1 MDGSDQLAALLEHQ
15 PYETSTAE
23 ILEKHVASQLTSKTY
38 NFTVLKA
45 LLKYYQLY
53 YEPSK
58 LDFVCNSLILALMR
72 LPSTDF
78 LSLSFLIPTSLNNS
92 DDKIVLIKK
101 CASLLE
107 SGKFHDFW
115 EEYISAPETL
125 FSQAG
130 GFVESI
136 RVFILATLSET
147 YKNMS
152 KESFMQ
158 HLGLNDSSIVAF
170 CASNKYIEKIEG
182 KYVVFVSNEENQEKQ
197 KKTFDESYRVDEG
210 LRLVEFLRAAK
221 E

>member
-1 MDGSDQLAALLEHQ
+1 MIDES
-15 PYETSTAE
+15 SN
-23 ILEKHVASQLTSKTY
+23 ILQKSSLRDKNTY
-38 NFTVLKA
+38 
-45 LLKYYQLY
+45 
-53 YEPSK
+53 
-58 LDFVCNSLILALMR
+58 
-72 LPSTDF
+72 
-78 LSLSFLIPTSLNNS
+78 LSNPKSCHTQTLN
-92 DDKIVLIKK
+92 D
-101 CASLLE
+101 